1 MYNKYYSNLHN
12 GHYHPNRSGDELV
25 DYGPLP
31 IVFNMEEVTKH
42 NTNFRTALWTG
53 DHFQITLMSIPVGGE
68 IGLEVHH
75 YTDQFLRVEEGDGLV
90 MMGAN
95 KDRLDFQVN
104 VYDDYAFVV
113 PAGTWHNLY
122 NTGKCPLKLYSI
134 YAPPAHSHG
143 TIHETHQEAE
153 QDHYH

>member
-1 MYNKYYSNLHN
+1 MYNKCYSDFHN
-12 GHYHPNRSGDELV
+12 VRYRHNRREDGLV

-31 IVFNMEEVTKH
+31 IVLNMEEVTKH

-53 DHFQITLMSIPVGGE
+53 DYFQITLMSIPVGGE

-75 YTDQFLRVEEGDGLV
+75 HTDQFLRIEEGEGLV
-90 MMGAN
+90 MMGATEGN
-95 KDRLDFQVN
+95 LDFQVN
-104 VYDDYAFVV
+104 VYDDYAIVV

-122 NTGKCPLKLYSI
+122 NTGNCPLKLYSI
-134 YAPPAHSHG
+134 YAPPAHPHG
-143 TIHETHQEAE
+143 TIHETSQEAE